1 MADNNNE
8 LVSEAESRTEESDFT
23 EEDTEEEV
31 EEVEAPRRTRH
42 RSGYQLFLQ
51 VNSVCCFDNYFLFA
65 RIIYAFRRGEIE
77 PQSLPLVMLS
87 T

>member
-8 LVSEAESRTEESDFT
+8 TEESDFT

-65 RIIYAFRRGEIE
+65 RIIYAFRREEIE

>member
-8 LVSEAESRTEESDFT
+8 TEESDFT

-42 RSGYQLFLQ
+42 RSGYRT
-51 VNSVCCFDNYFLFA
+51 VVPA
-65 RIIYAFRRGEIE
+65 G
-77 PQSLPLVMLS
+77 
-87 T
+87 